1 MSKEFLTAIPD
12 GAAGTTA
19 EGSLPVRQ
27 ERRENG
33 LMNKEFLAFIA
44 VAALLAAVPFT
55 FGSSITFIA
64 MCLAKGLA
72 VLGILILL
80 RAGQVSFGHAMYF
93 AIGAYAAAFLS
104 SAFRGIDMMVL
115 VAAAILASGVTGA
128 IVGVFVTRYRGI
140 FFGMINLAFSM
151 VFYSILE
158 KAFHI
163 TGGSDGMRIRRP
175 TLMGMELRRAEFDVA
190 IYYVILVFAL
200 LSVWLVWR
208 YLRSPMGEALRAVKT
223 NETRLEY
230 VGLSAKSVLLGGYI
244 ASAVLCG
251 LGGVFMGM
259 VQGLA
264 TPEHAFWTR
273 SSELVFI
280 AVLGGP
286 AHVAGAF
293 GGTVLFEAV
302 RTYAAAL
309 LNDSWQLILGVT
321 LILIILWAPGGMV
334 ELFRRFTGRNRVKT
348 VTSGEA
354 SR

>member
-1 MSKEFLTAIPD
+1 
-12 GAAGTTA
+12 
-19 EGSLPVRQ
+19 
-27 ERRENG
+27 
-33 LMNKEFLAFIA
+33 MNKELLAFIIVA
-44 VAALLAAVPFT
+44 VLLAVVPFT
-55 FGSSITFIA
+55 FGTSTTFIA
-64 MCLAKGLA
+64 MSLAKGLA

-104 SAFRGIDMMVL
+104 SAFRGIDML
-115 VAAAILASGVTGA
+115 LLIGAAILASGVAGA
-128 IVGVFVTRYRGI
+128 IVGIFVTRYRGI
-140 FFGMINLAFSM
+140 FFGMVNLAFSM

-175 TLMGMELRRAEFDVA
+175 TLLGMELKRAEFDIA
-190 IYYVILVFAL
+190 IYYVILLFAL

-208 YLRSPMGEALRAVKT
+208 YLRSPMGEALRAVKS

-251 LGGVFMGM
+251 IGGVFMGM

-280 AVLGGP
+280 AALGGP

-293 GGTVLFEAV
+293 GGTVVFEAV

-309 LNDSWQLILGVT
+309 LDDSWQLILGVT
-321 LILIILWAPGGMV
+321 LIVIILWAPGGMV
-334 ELFRRFTGRNRVKT
+334 ELFRRLTGLDRAKT
-348 VTSGEA
+348 LTPEA
-354 SR
+354 GR

>member
-1 MSKEFLTAIPD
+1 MTR
-12 GAAGTTA
+12 GY
-19 EGSLPVRQ
+19 
-27 ERRENG
+27 
-33 LMNKEFLAFIA
+33 LAFFA
-44 VAALLAAVPFT
+44 VLLALAVLPFAVDNSTT
-55 FGSSITFIA
+55 FAS
-64 MCLAKGLA
+64 MVLAKGMA

-80 RAGQVSFGHAMYF
+80 RADQVSFGHAMYF

-104 SAFRGIDMMVL
+104 SAFRGIDLLVL
-115 VAAAILASGVTGA
+115 IVAAILASLVAGL

-175 TLMGMELRRAEFDVA
+175 TLLGMEFKRAEFDFV
-190 IYYVILVFAL
+190 IYYVILAL
-200 LSVWLVWR
+200 AALSCFLVWR
-208 YLRSPMGEALRAVKT
+208 YLRSPLGQALRAVKS

-230 VGLSAKSVLLGGYI
+230 LGLSAKGVLLTGYVI
-244 ASAVLCG
+244 SAVLCG
-251 LGGVFMGM
+251 MGGVLMGI

-286 AHVAGAF
+286 GHVAGAF
-293 GGTVLFEAV
+293 GGTLIFELV
-302 RTYAAAL
+302 RTFAAAVL
-309 LNDSWQLILGVT
+309 HDSWQLILGVT
-321 LILIILWAPGGMV
+321 LIAIILWAPGGLV
-334 ELFRRFTGRNRVKT
+334 ELWNRAFTRKRAKADAGVKT
-348 VTSGEA
+348 PIPAEA